1 MSGALEGLLV
11 VDLTRALAGPQ
22 AGMMLGDLGARVIKV
37 ESPAGD
43 DTRSW
48 GPPFVRGED
57 GTAESTYFLSC
68 NRNKESITLDL
79 KRADDAEVLAGLVR
93 RADVLME
100 NYKPG
105 ALRRLGFGTE
115 ELMRLNPR
123 LVVLSISGFGH
134 DGPEAHR
141 PGYDQI
147 AQGEAG
153 LMSLTG
159 PDPEHPQRVGV
170 PIADLL
176 AGMNGAFGVLAAL
189 RERDRTGQ
197 GQIVRTSLLASVVGA
212 HAFQGTRWT
221 VAGEVGAAQ
230 GNHHPT
236 IAPYGLFRCAGGS
249 VQIACGNDAMWHR
262 LCAEFALTADDPR
275 YATNAD
281 RLTHRDSLTKLLE
294 DVFAHLG
301 PDELLRRL
309 TEAGIP
315 AGRVRSLDEVY
326 AWEQT
331 RSQRLLVDVEHQ
343 ELGRITLPGSAL
355 RTFSVDPAGT
365 ETETTRLDHR
375 PPPVLDADSGA
386 VRDWL
391 AKDLEPQGRL
401 R

>member
-1 MSGALEGLLV
+1 MTGPLGQLLV

-22 AGMMLGDLGARVIKV
+22 AAMMLGDLGARVIKV

-48 GPPFVRGED
+48 GPPFVHGDD
-57 GTAESTYFLSC
+57 GTPEATYFLAC
-68 NRNKESITLDL
+68 NRNKESITLNL
-79 KRADDAEVLAGLVR
+79 KDAEGKQVLARLIR

-105 ALRRLGFGTE
+105 ALERLGFGTE
-115 ELMRLNPR
+115 RLMELNPR

-134 DGPEAHR
+134 DGPEASR
-141 PGYDQI
+141 AGYDQI

-159 PDPEHPQRVGV
+159 PDADHPQRVGV

-189 RERDRTGQ
+189 RERDRTGR
-197 GQIVRTSLLASVVGA
+197 GQIVRTSLLASVVAA

-221 VAGEVGAAQ
+221 VAGEVGRAQ

-249 VQIACGNDAMWHR
+249 VQIACGNDAMWQR
-262 LCAEFALTADDPR
+262 LCAAFHMTADDPQR

-281 RLTHRDSLTKLLE
+281 RIANRDSLTELLE
-294 DVFAHLG
+294 GVFAHHE
-301 PDELLRRL
+301 PDDLLRRL
-309 TEAGIP
+309 ADVDIP
-315 AGRVRSLDEVY
+315 AGRVRTLDEVY
-326 AWEQT
+326 EWEQT
-331 RSQRLLVDVEHQ
+331 RSQHLLVDIEHQ
-343 ELGRITLPGSAL
+343 NLGKITLPGSAL
-355 RTFSVDPAGT
+355 RTFAVDDAGT
-365 ETETTRLDHR
+365 ETETTRLGHR
-375 PPPVLDADSGA
+375 PPPVLDGDAA
-386 VRDWL
+386 AIREWL
-391 AKDLEPQGRL
+391 DTSPR
-401 R
+401 